1 MVTRLLIIGLD
12 DSTRAVEVLWRY
24 LTDRRPK
31 VAGALATV
39 NITSTQSHQW
49 PTLSETSTDELFSL
63 PNISLSSLTPQQL
76 IRFAQTVDTALF
88 KSYLL
93 YRPALLGSLCR
104 VANWCEVSEVEEE
117 LRAREVY
124 SRSNLGMLNI

>member
-1 MVTRLLIIGLD
+1 M
-12 DSTRAVEVLWRY
+12 LWRY

-39 NITSTQSHQW
+39 NIASAQSHQW
-49 PTLSETSTDELFSL
+49 PTLSEISSDELFSL
-63 PNISLSSLTPQQL
+63 PDVPLSLLTPQQL
-76 IRFAQTVDTALF
+76 IRFAQIVDTALF

-104 VANWCEVSEVEEE
+104 VANWCEVEEE
-117 LRAREVY
+117 LHAREVCL
-124 SRSNLGMLNI
+124 RSYYRELHLIFLPEIRRADLSL